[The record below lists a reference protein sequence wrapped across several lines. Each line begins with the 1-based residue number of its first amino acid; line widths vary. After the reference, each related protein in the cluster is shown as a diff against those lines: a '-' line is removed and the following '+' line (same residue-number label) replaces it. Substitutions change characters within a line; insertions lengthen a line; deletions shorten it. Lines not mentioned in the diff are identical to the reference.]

1 MWSRATQP
9 GTRPPGLMRELRVRH
24 GCRANGGVP
33 SHPPVPLAAIP
44 AAPSVPPHERP
55 TRPSA
60 RPIRRHGVLA
70 SAGALLAISTL
81 LAVAALA
88 MPDRSSVGA
97 DRDSSTANTTS
108 PATLPA
114 PTLTVG
120 GKPTDR
126 NLQPPAPALAIPST
140 LGSPIEVAPTP
151 ASISLAPDSRHAY
164 VLHGPAGLLTVL
176 DTATDEV
183 TGRIDL
189 QSGSPQHLS
198 VTRDGS
204 KAFVSVLGAPPSGSA
219 VAVVDTATSVV
230 LATFP
235 LDRRPGP
242 LTVGPDQRFLYVAS
256 SGAAVT
262 VIDATTGRLITEV
275 ALPGEPGAI
284 RISPDGAWGYVTVP
298 EQDRVVVFDTT
309 DYRILPPIEVGA
321 NPRAMALS
329 PDGKLLAVTSFGSN
343 QVFLLDTVSRQVVH
357 IVRVGTGPI
366 DVAFTPD
373 GRYLYTA
380 DAVSGTITVVDPETG
395 APTASIPTPSPT
407 SVSFLPDGT
416 KAYVTNKDA
425 GTVTVLHAAS

>member
-24 GCRANGGVP
+24 GCRADGGVP

-284 RISPDGAWGYVTVP
+284 RISPDGAWVLYDIAPTGSGVHDLWLVRPDGSEPHAVT
-298 EQDRVVVFDTT
+298 DRTT
-309 DYRILPPIEVGA
+309 TG
-321 NPRAMALS
+321 NGNCCGTWS
-329 PDGKLLAVTSFGSN
+329 PDGQQVLFQTGDATAAQLWVVAV
-343 QVFLLDTVSRQVVH
+343 D
-357 IVRVGTGPI
+357 GTGATQ
-366 DVAFTPD
+366 VT
-373 GRYLYTA
+373 T
-380 DAVSGTITVVDPETG
+380 DASGYSSYSW
-395 APTASIPTPSPT
+395 APTAP
-407 SVSFLPDGT
+407 
-416 KAYVTNKDA
+416 
-425 GTVTVLHAAS
+425 